1 MTTSEDLMRYDQL
14 VEEAMRGVVRA
25 ALERAAEEGLPG
37 EHHFYITFRTGQD
50 EVEIPGWLR
59 ERYPDEM
66 TIVLQHRFS
75 DLEVDEQGFG
85 VTLSFNE
92 IPARLQVPYV
102 AIAAFADPSVRF
114 GFTFASGQQLTDLE
128 SEGEAAEAPEAEAQ
142 RPSSD
147 GLPHGEAP
155 NDMSADD
162 LSGGNVSDEAKADDA
177 PATGDQTVVSLDRFR
192 KSKS

>member
-75 DLEVDEQGFG
+75 DLEVDDQGFG

-92 IPARLQVPYV
+92 VPAGLGTARFNE
-102 AIAAFADPSVRF
+102 ASSRFRCDSGSVS
-114 GFTFASGQQLTDLE
+114 TQLLGQ
-128 SEGEAAEAPEAEAQ
+128 
-142 RPSSD
+142 
-147 GLPHGEAP
+147 
-155 NDMSADD
+155 
-162 LSGGNVSDEAKADDA
+162 A
-177 PATGDQTVVSLDRFR
+177 PANFGRE
-192 KSKS
+192 KM

>member
-1 MTTSEDLMRYDQL
+1 MTTSEDLMRYDLL
-14 VEEAMRGVVRA
+14 VEEAMRSVVRA
-25 ALERAAEEGLPG
+25 ALERAAEDGLPG

-75 DLEVDEQGFG
+75 DLEVDDHGFG

-92 IPARLQVPYV
+92 VPARLLVPYA

-114 GFTFASGQQLTDLE
+114 GFTFAAGQQIKEPDGE
-128 SEGEAAEAPEAEAQ
+128 SEIEDEQDVETDD
-142 RPSSD
+142 RLSD
-147 GLPHGEAP
+147 GSRFGEES
-155 NDMSADD
+155 NDAGAAR
-162 LSGGNVSDEAKADDA
+162 SGDVAGDEEQGSE
-177 PATGDQTVVSLDRFR
+177 PAVDETVVSLDRFR

>member
-75 DLEVDEQGFG
+75 DLEVDDQGFG

-92 IPARLQVPYV
+92 VPARLLVPYA

-114 GFTFASGQQLTDLE
+114 GFTFAAGQPFKDSDGESGNEDRQDTETDERLSDGDRFGAE
-128 SEGEAAEAPEAEAQ
+128 SNDADAAESGDAADDEEAA
-142 RPSSD
+142 
-147 GLPHGEAP
+147 
-155 NDMSADD
+155 
-162 LSGGNVSDEAKADDA
+162 SGAAGDE
-177 PATGDQTVVSLDRFR
+177 TVVSLDRFR
-192 KSKS
+192 KSKN